1 LAKSLNEE
9 HEEASNV
16 ATEVR
21 KIIEEFREHLP
32 LIKCITLPAL
42 QDEDWRLI
50 KEVANNDSMEREQ
63 ITVDKF
69 ASYDLQ
75 TYIVQ
80 IEDIAASAQK
90 KFQLSQ
96 KLKQMKEE
104 MKDFPLF
111 LKPYPSNNP
120 TTNVLGMY
128 DEMQTKLEDQI
139 VNTQGILA
147 QIGSKAQRSLLYRD
161 SKSWE
166 KRLKDLF
173 DLIEEVQKCQRIWM
187 YLEPIF
193 ASDDIGKTL
202 PEELAMFKVVDTL
215 WRTTMEYCV
224 ENPLLNDLVDRE
236 NIAAHFIDAN
246 KNLADIQRHLND
258 YLDSK
263 CQSFPRFY
271 FLADDDLLKILA
283 QTKDPT
289 LVQPHMSKCFEGIKK
304 VVFEGN
310 GIVTGMVS
318 AEGEV
323 VTFTK
328 PIDVNE
334 GEKAGNVELWMLEI
348 EEMMKSTLRDMVKAA
363 MADYEV
369 TPREEWLSKWAGQVV
384 LACDQI

>member
-1 LAKSLNEE
+1 
-9 HEEASNV
+9 
-16 ATEVR
+16 
-21 KIIEEFREHLP
+21 
-32 LIKCITLPAL
+32 
-42 QDEDWRLI
+42 
-50 KEVANNDSMEREQ
+50 MEREQ

-75 TYIVQ
+75 THIVQ

-96 KLKQMKEE
+96 KLKLMREE
-104 MKDFPLF
+104 MKEFPLF
-111 LKPYPSNNP
+111 LKGYPNNNP

-128 DEMQTKLEDQI
+128 EEMQTKLEDQI

-147 QIGSKAQRSLLYRD
+147 QIGSKAQRSLLYRE
-161 SKSWE
+161 SKAWE

-202 PEELAMFKVVDTL
+202 PKELEMFKAVDLL

-224 ENPLLNDLVDRE
+224 ENPLLHDLIDRE
-236 NIAAHFIDAN
+236 NIMAHFVDAN
-246 KNLADIQRHLND
+246 KNLADIQRQLND

-304 VVFEGN
+304 VVFQGD

-348 EEMMKSTLRDMVKAA
+348 EDMMKTTLRDMVKGA

-369 TPREEWLSKWAGQVV
+369 TPRPQWLKAWAGQIV
-384 LACDQI
+384 LACD

>member
-1 LAKSLNEE
+1 
-9 HEEASNV
+9 
-16 ATEVR
+16 
-21 KIIEEFREHLP
+21 
-32 LIKCITLPAL
+32 
-42 QDEDWRLI
+42 
-50 KEVANNDSMEREQ
+50 
-63 ITVDKF
+63 
-69 ASYDLQ
+69 
-75 TYIVQ
+75 
-80 IEDIAASAQK
+80 
-90 KFQLSQ
+90 
-96 KLKQMKEE
+96 
-104 MKDFPLF
+104 MKDFPLMM
-111 LKPYPSNNP
+111 KAYPTNNP

-173 DLIEEVQKCQRIWM
+173 DLIEEIQKCQRIWM

-202 PEELAMFKVVDTL
+202 PEELAMFKVVDAL

-224 ENPLLNDLVDRE
+224 EQPLLNDLVDRE
-236 NIAAHFIDAN
+236 NISAHFIDAN

-304 VVFEGN
+304 VVFEGD

-323 VTFTK
+323 VKFTK